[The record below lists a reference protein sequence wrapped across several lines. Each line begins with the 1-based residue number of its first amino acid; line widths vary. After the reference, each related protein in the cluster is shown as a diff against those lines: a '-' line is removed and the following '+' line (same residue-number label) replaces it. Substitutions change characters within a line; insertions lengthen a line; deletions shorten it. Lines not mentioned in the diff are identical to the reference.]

1 MKKNNTKTRIIG
13 TALAAICAV
22 SSIAAVS
29 AVSVGAASMPATA
42 SVSAQVKAGKGCTF
56 QMDGK
61 NWTYWLKDN
70 TNVNINANINFS
82 SGKVNFLI
90 KGLTP
95 GVVNAVLK
103 RREPTASGTTFPF
116 ALRLTTSSTLP
127 ASRQASCSSQTQ
139 NLKVD

>member
-22 SSIAAVS
+22 SSVAAAS
-29 AVSVGAASMPATA
+29 AVSVGAASMPAAA

-70 TNVNINANINFS
+70 TNVDISANINFNT
-82 SGKVNFLI
+82 GKVKFFI

-103 RREPTASGTTFPF
+103 TQRPDGKWNNVPIRFTVDSKLNVTGK
-116 ALRLTTSSTLP
+116 
-127 ASRQASCSSQTQ
+127 QTGKLFVT
-139 NLKVD
+139 NTKYDG

>member
-22 SSIAAVS
+22 SSVAAVS
-29 AVSVGAASMPATA
+29 AVSVGAASMPAAA

-70 TNVNINANINFS
+70 TNVDISANINYNT
-82 SGKVNFLI
+82 GKVKFFI
-90 KGLTP
+90 KGLTA

-103 RREPTASGTTFPF
+103 TQRPDGKWNNVPIRFTVDSKLNVTGK
-116 ALRLTTSSTLP
+116 
-127 ASRQASCSSQTQ
+127 QTGKLFVT
-139 NLKVD
+139 NTKYDG

>member
-22 SSIAAVS
+22 SSVAAVS
-29 AVSVGAASMPATA
+29 AVSVGAASMPAAA

-70 TNVNINANINFS
+70 TNVDISANINFNT
-82 SGKVNFLI
+82 GKVKFFI

-103 RREPTASGTTFPF
+103 TQRPDGKWNNVPIRFTVDSKLNVTGK
-116 ALRLTTSSTLP
+116 
-127 ASRQASCSSQTQ
+127 QTGKLFVT
-139 NLKVD
+139 NTKYDG

>member
-22 SSIAAVS
+22 SSVAAVS
-29 AVSVGAASMPATA
+29 AVSVGAASMPAAA
-42 SVSAQVKAGKGCTF
+42 SASAQVKAGKGCTF

-70 TNVNINANINFS
+70 TNVNINANINFN

-103 RREPTASGTTFPF
+103 TQRADGKWNNVPIRFTVDSKLNVTGK
-116 ALRLTTSSTLP
+116 
-127 ASRQASCSSQTQ
+127 QTGKLFVT
-139 NLKVD
+139 NTKYDG